1 MELRQYQTDAIASLR
16 QSLAAGHK
24 RPVMQ
29 LPTGAGKT
37 IIAADIIRMA
47 RKKGSRVIFAV
58 PALSLIDQTVE
69 KFVAAGIWE
78 IAVMQGSHEMTDRS
92 QPVQVCSVQTLMRRT
107 LPDADLVIVDEA
119 HVQFNFIHEWANNSD
134 WAKIPF
140 VGLTATPWAK
150 GMAKVWDDLIIATTM
165 QELISLGHLSD
176 FKVYAP
182 AHPDLTGVKT
192 KMGDYETKGLGEA
205 MDKGALVADIVST
218 WLERGEERP
227 TICFCVNRTHA
238 KHIQKQFQEAGVA
251 VDYVDAF
258 TDNADRREVFKRFSD
273 GDTKVICNVGV
284 LTTGFDADVR
294 CIILARP
301 TKSEMLYVQMIGRGL
316 RPAKGKDHCLIL
328 DHSDTTVRLGFVT
341 DIHHDQLDDG
351 SAKKAKP
358 VEKEKLP
365 KECPKCA
372 FLRPPKVRVC
382 PSCGFVPE
390 AVSTVESVGGELHE
404 LMRDKTIKPKDWSIG
419 QKQIFYSELLGHAFM
434 RGYKTGWAYHAYK
447 SRLGVG
453 PPNTLHSTPELMLR
467 PETQAWIKHYN
478 IVKAKQ
484 REKANE
490 RRTG

>member
-78 IAVMQGSHEMTDRS
+78 IAVMQGQHEMTDRS

-119 HVQFNFIHEWANNSD
+119 HVQFNFIHEWANNSA

-165 QELISLGHLSD
+165 QQLIDMGHLSD

-192 KMGDYETKGLGEA
+192 KMGDFEAKGLGEA

-218 WLERGEERP
+218 WLERGGGRP

-238 KHIQKQFQEAGVA
+238 KHIEKQFQEAGVA

-258 TDNADRREVFKRFSD
+258 TDNADRREVFKRFAN

-316 RPAKGKDHCLIL
+316 RPAEGKDHCLIL

-341 DIHHDQLDDG
+341 DIHHDKLDDG
-351 SAKKAKP
+351 LAKKAKP

-390 AVSTVESVGGELHE
+390 AVSSVESVGGELHE
-404 LMRDKTIKPKDWSIG
+404 LMRDKTIKPKDWTIQ
-419 QKQIFYSELLGHAFM
+419 QKQFFYSELLGHAFM

-453 PPNTLHSTPELMLR
+453 PPNTLHSTPELILR
-467 PETQAWIKHYN
+467 PETLAWIKHYN